1 MRWIGLFA
9 AARLGATVLAVGL
22 LFVHTVTS
30 YDVLL
35 AAVGVAYGGGSTLLA
50 ALRPDVRASRIAWL
64 IDVMVVLALIGASEQ
79 WRSPFYVMALTTL
92 IFPATELPFRHAII
106 ATSAFTV
113 AYLGVA
119 VIVGVDINE
128 LQSTPRLES
137 FATHLIMPGL
147 AATALAYATA
157 LLTERE
163 RTARLAIEAERRRI
177 AWELHDSAKQR
188 VHAAHLVL
196 GPIADR
202 AEGPERESLEQALSE
217 LRAAAADMET
227 SLSDLQTPLEG
238 RRLDEAIKVRAKEI
252 GSAARLPI
260 EVTGRTPD
268 VPTFVAAH
276 AFRVASEA
284 MTNAARHSAAS
295 RVRVQLGARN
305 GSLIVSVTDDGRG
318 MPEEARPGSHGLPAM
333 AARAETLGG
342 SLEIRPGP
350 SGRGTAVK
358 LAVPLD
364 GNVT

>member
-1 MRWIGLFA
+1 LRWIGLFA
-9 AARLGATVLAVGL
+9 VARLGATVLAVGL
-22 LFVHTVTS
+22 LFVHTVTGN
-30 YDVLL
+30 DMAL
-35 AAVGVAYGGGSTLLA
+35 AAIGVAYGGGSTLLA
-50 ALRPDVRASRIAWL
+50 ALRPEVRTSPAAWL
-64 IDVMVVLALIGASEQ
+64 IDAVAVLTLIGASQQ
-79 WRSPFYVMALTTL
+79 WQSPFYVMALTAL
-92 IFPATELPFRHAII
+92 IFPATGLPFRRAIV
-106 ATSAFTV
+106 ATAGFTL

-119 VIVGVDINE
+119 IAVGVDLTE

-147 AATALAYATA
+147 AASALAYATE
-157 LLTERE
+157 LLAERE
-163 RTARLAIEAERRRI
+163 RAERLAVEAERRRI

-202 AEGPERESLEQALSE
+202 ADGPERESLEQALAE

-227 SLSDLQTPLEG
+227 SLSDLRTPLQG
-238 RRLDEAIKVRAKEI
+238 RRLDEAIRVRAKELQ
-252 GSAARLPI
+252 SAGRIPI
-260 EVTGRTPD
+260 EVTGRTPE

-284 MTNAARHSAAS
+284 MTNAARHSDAS
-295 RVRVQLGARN
+295 RVRVSLAARN
-305 GSLIVSVTDDGRG
+305 GSLTVAVTDDGRG

-342 SLEIRPGP
+342 RLEIGPGP
-350 SGRGTAVK
+350 TGRGTSVR
-358 LAVPLD
+358 LEVPLD